1 MKIFSILQNSQS
13 KKDGGDCINM
23 KCAHDS
29 VKLDFDGELFGLSD
43 GKSDLFNQDAKFSNG
58 RFYMDC
64 SLGECGM
71 EVSTNEDGSELN
83 YDIQIDSRARKGFNM
98 YI

>member
-1 MKIFSILQNSQS
+1 
-13 KKDGGDCINM
+13 M

-43 GKSDLFNQDAKFSNG
+43 GESYLFNQDAKFSNG

-64 SLGECGM
+64 GLGECGM

-83 YDIQIDSRARKGFNM
+83 YDIQIDSRARKGFVFRVKKRRIRKLNS
-98 YI
+98 